1 MSKYCILYDGLDIL
15 HSNLAIV
22 AHNLEKPTWTIL
34 YSQSSKANIKFESSA
49 LRSGIPYLNSDLA
62 GVSKLHRKSISSI
75 EKLHMKAIQLAS
87 SLWSRNFGPFSPSRP
102 IF

>member
-1 MSKYCILYDGLDIL
+1 MSRNSILYDGLDIL

-22 AHNLEKPTWTIL
+22 AHNLEKLTWAIL

-62 GVSKLHRKSISSI
+62 GVSKLHRRSISSI
-75 EKLHMKAIQLAS
+75 EKLHMRVIQLAS
-87 SLWSRNFGPFSPSRP
+87 TLWSRNFGPFSPSRP